1 MVSGQGSSFKDVTYC
16 MLKMLILTCGVFVV
30 GHVFKFLLDNKRMP
44 PMTYLFVQVILLFDI
59 RNLNGRREFPL
70 DMNSG
75 ANCSTNFQ
83 NHMATKK
90 SEAAAPLQS

>member
-1 MVSGQGSSFKDVTYC
+1 MF
-16 MLKMLILTCGVFVV
+16 
-30 GHVFKFLLDNKRMP
+30 FKFLLDNKRMP
-44 PMTYLFVQVILLFDI
+44 AMTRSYSYLLIRAVILLFDI

-83 NHMATKK
+83 NHMANNYFLI
-90 SEAAAPLQS
+90 SAH